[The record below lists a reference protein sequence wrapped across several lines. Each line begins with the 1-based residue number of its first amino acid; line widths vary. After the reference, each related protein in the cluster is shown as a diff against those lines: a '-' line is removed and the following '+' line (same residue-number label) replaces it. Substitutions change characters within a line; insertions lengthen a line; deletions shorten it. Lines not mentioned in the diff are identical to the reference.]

1 MGQHL
6 FQVNQAGIPLPEGK
20 REIFHRNYFI
30 FANGYDQIC
39 KQQWHFSQLGYNM
52 LTKMIG
58 KRSDVAYAT
67 SGTLVVFPLSSHVIR
82 LTLSAGGLMP
92 LLVSTRTYEATR
104 VQLSAWGDVQ
114 ILAKRVQKSNCD
126 GRPSGHCP

>member
-1 MGQHL
+1 
-6 FQVNQAGIPLPEGK
+6 
-20 REIFHRNYFI
+20 
-30 FANGYDQIC
+30 
-39 KQQWHFSQLGYNM
+39 M

-58 KRSDVAYAT
+58 TSLDVAYAT

-82 LTLSAGGLMP
+82 LTLFSGGLMP
-92 LLVSTRTYEATR
+92 LSVSTRTYEATR